1 MWKENQITR
10 LCIFIILMLNIF
22 SKLETCE
29 DDFYLIR
36 INPVFTT
43 EFSQSLFLLKLKAL
57 GNLDAMHCNES

>member
-1 MWKENQITR
+1 
-10 LCIFIILMLNIF
+10 MLNIF

-57 GNLDAMHCNES
+57 ENLDAMHCNES